1 MRALVTGAGGFIGA
15 NLVRYLLAKGHEPLA
30 TVRPDG
36 LSWRL
41 DDIAREISRTEVDLR
56 DAEAVQRLVGKLR
69 PDVIFHLAAHGAYS
83 WQDDLQTMLDV
94 NVRCTAA
101 LLAGARSVNAAMV
114 HAGSSSEYGY
124 KNHPPREDE
133 FVEPNSTYAVTKV
146 TATHLCRLA
155 AAGDGMRAVT
165 LRLYSIYGDWEEP
178 GRLMPALVTRCLQGA
193 WPPLVGPDTAR
204 DFVWVKDA
212 CDAFL
217 RAATIDLK
225 DPGAV
230 LNIASGTQTTLGML
244 VDTARAVF
252 GVAAQPQ
259 WGTMTARRWDTSIWV
274 GDPTAAAN
282 VLGWKSRTSLA
293 DGLAR
298 MGSWLA
304 EHSGVRQR
312 YCAA

>member
-1 MRALVTGAGGFIGA
+1 MKALVTGAGGFIGA

-36 LSWRL
+36 QSWRL

-83 WQDDLQTMLDV
+83 SQDDLQTMLDV

-101 LLAGARSVNAAMV
+101 LLAGARSVDAAMV

-146 TATHLCRLA
+146 TATHLCQLA
-155 AAGDGMRAVT
+155 AAGDGIRAVT

-204 DFVWVKDA
+204 DFVWVTDA
-212 CDAFL
+212 CEAFL
-217 RAATIDLK
+217 LAATAELA
-225 DPGAV
+225 DPGMV
-230 LNIASGTQTTLGML
+230 LNVASGTQTTLASL
-244 VDTARAVF
+244 VEAARTVF
-252 GVAAQPQ
+252 GVSTEPR
-259 WGTMTARRWDTSIWV
+259 WGTMPARRWDTSTWV
-274 GDPTAAAN
+274 GDPAAAARA
-282 VLGWKSRTSLA
+282 LGWRATTSLR
-293 DGLAR
+293 DGLAA
-298 MGSWLA
+298 MGAWLGCHPELDA
-304 EHSGVRQR
+304 R
-312 YCAA
+312 YAPA